1 MLLKSYCRL
10 LCLSMAFASIST
22 AAVAFDAKDRPAE
35 LISQM
40 KDSPLK
46 SKLQS
51 CVGNPL
57 VKSSFSIGHRG
68 AALGYPEHTKASYIA
83 AAMMGAGIVECDV
96 TFTKDKELVCRHSQ
110 NDLHYTTNI
119 VATELGQKCTKPFTP
134 AQDGEKADAEC
145 KTTDLTLAEF
155 KSLKG
160 KMEGADKKATSVAAY
175 LDGMPKWR
183 QNLGAADGE
192 EVLSHV
198 ESIALFKSLDVQ
210 FTPEL
215 KEPTVEMPFDG
226 FSRVAYAQKMID
238 EYKTAGIDPAR
249 VWPQSFHLE
258 DVLYWIEAEP
268 EFGKQAVYLDA
279 RYRSGIDPNDPATFT
294 PTMKELKALGVN
306 YLAPPLWML
315 VTTKGDEIVPS
326 AYAIEAKAAGLELI
340 TWTLERSGPLQK
352 GGGWYYKSI
361 TPLVS
366 QEGDTYMLLN
376 VLHKEIGI
384 KGIFSDWPATATF
397 YANCFGLK

>member
-1 MLLKSYCRL
+1 MLTNSFCRL
-10 LCLSMAFASIST
+10 LCLSLALVPIST
-22 AAVAFDAKDRPAE
+22 AATAFDAKDRPAE
-35 LISQM
+35 IISQM

-51 CVGNPL
+51 CIGNPL

-83 AAMMGAGIVECDV
+83 AAKMGAGIVECDV

-119 VATELGQKCTKPFTP
+119 VATELGQKCSQPFTP
-134 AQDGEKADAEC
+134 AKNGKKAEAEC
-145 KTTDLTLAEF
+145 KTSDITLAEF

-160 KMEGADKKATSVAAY
+160 KMEGANNKATTVADY

-183 QNLGAADGE
+183 QNLGAPDGE
-192 EVLSHV
+192 QVLSHA

-215 KEPTVEMPFDG
+215 KEPTVQMPFDG
-226 FSRVAYAQKMID
+226 FSRADYAQKMID
-238 EYKTAGIDPAR
+238 DYRSAGIDPAK

-279 RYRSGIDPNDPATFT
+279 RYRDGIDPNNPATFS
-294 PTMKELKALGVN
+294 PSMQELKAQGVN

-315 VTTKGDEIVPS
+315 VTTKDDQIVPS
-326 AYAIEAKAAGLELI
+326 SYAIEAKAAGLELI

-361 TPLVS
+361 TPVVS
-366 QEGDTYMLLN
+366 DDGDTYVLLN
-376 VLHKEIGI
+376 VLHKDVGI

-397 YANCFGLK
+397 YANCFDLK